1 MEILPMDEQTQRWC
15 ASRAAVFK
23 ALGHPTR
30 VFIVQELAKGEECVC
45 RLTEKIGADMSTVS
59 KHLNVLKSAG
69 IVSDEKRGLQ
79 VFYKLRMRCVFSVF
93 GCVDKIMEEDLREKK
108 ALVK

>member
-1 MEILPMDEQTQRWC
+1 MDEQTQRWC
-15 ASRAAVFK
+15 ASRASVFK

-30 VFIVQELAKGEECVC
+30 VFIVQELSKGEECVC

-69 IVSDEKRGLQ
+69 IVSDDKRGLQ
-79 VFYKLRMRCVFSVF
+79 VFYKLRMPCVLGVF
-93 GCVDKIMEEDLREKK
+93 QCVDKIMEEDLREKK
-108 ALVK
+108 TLVK

>member
-1 MEILPMDEQTQRWC
+1 MDEQTQRWC

-69 IVSDEKRGLQ
+69 VVSDDKRGLQ
-79 VFYKLRMRCVFSVF
+79 VFYRLRMPCVFNVF

-108 ALVK
+108 ALLK

>member
-1 MEILPMDEQTQRWC
+1 MDEQTQRWC

-30 VFIVQELAKGEECVC
+30 VFIVQELSKGEECVC

-69 IVSDEKRGLQ
+69 IVSDDKRGLQ

-93 GCVDKIMEEDLREKK
+93 GCVDKIMEEYLREKK

>member
-1 MEILPMDEQTQRWC
+1 MDEQTQRWC

>member
-1 MEILPMDEQTQRWC
+1 MDEKTQRWC

-79 VFYKLRMRCVFSVF
+79 VFYKLRMPCVFSVF
-93 GCVDKIMEEDLREKK
+93 GCVDKIMAEDLREKK
-108 ALVK
+108 TLL

>member
-1 MEILPMDEQTQRWC
+1 MDEKTHRWC

-69 IVSDEKRGLQ
+69 IVSDDKRGLQ
-79 VFYKLRMRCVFSVF
+79 VFYKLRMPCVFSVF

-108 ALVK
+108 TLVK

>member
-1 MEILPMDEQTQRWC
+1 MDEKTQRWC

-69 IVSDEKRGLQ
+69 IVSDDKRGLQ
-79 VFYKLRMRCVFSVF
+79 VFYKLRMPCVCSVF
-93 GCVDKIMEEDLREKK
+93 GCVDKIMEEDLRAKK
-108 ALVK
+108 ALL

>member
-1 MEILPMDEQTQRWC
+1 MDEQTQRWC
-15 ASRAAVFK
+15 VSRAAVFK

-30 VFIVQELAKGEECVC
+30 VFIVQELSKGEECVC

-69 IVSDEKRGLQ
+69 IVSDDKRGLQ
-79 VFYKLRMRCVFSVF
+79 VFYKLRMPCVLGVF